1 MNTKDKTLRQLY
13 IDKLDEISN
22 SVFNED
28 QKTLTRH
35 ILNSVD
41 EREVQNVYQLL
52 LQRVKLGLRFDVS
65 PTPIIDNQYVT
76 LLKRN
81 EKLSIGDQ
89 TKQRNK
95 NMFIIGENFDVLNNL
110 ILVERERER
119 ERERDSSNLSMM

>member
-119 ERERDSSNLSMM
+119 EREREILRI